1 MEEQD
6 NQTAPEAAP
15 ETPGAKKGSSKKT
28 IIIIAAI
35 VVVLIIAGLLFWLL
49 GGKNSAL
56 NPVNSVKKAAQEST
70 LETQCLAKYHDAN
83 LCHFEAWSSLN
94 PIDKMAYTGTMTE
107 TANGQTSTI
116 VFKQDGKGNTS
127 MTMSGGGQP
136 GELNTVEYGGS
147 TYMQNGSTW
156 TKYPSSPGTTSAQ
169 SSPSSSLSFM
179 DSILNTQFTKV
190 GTEACG
196 NLTCYKYKITE
207 NGMGDQYVW
216 FDTKDFKMREFSTPN
231 FGAGGAMDMKISY
244 DPVTISAPSPVQEM
258 TVPSVPTA
266 PTGQ

>member
-1 MEEQD
+1 MEEQE

-15 ETPGAKKGSSKKT
+15 AQSGASKGSSKKT

-35 VVVLIIAGLLFWLL
+35 VAVLVIAGLLFWML

-136 GELNTVEYGGS
+136 GEFNTVEYGGS
-147 TYMQNGSTW
+147 TYMQQGNVW
-156 TKYPSSPGTTSAQ
+156 EKYPSSSKPQTQ
-169 SSPSSSLSFM
+169 DSPSSSLSFM
-179 DSILNTQFTKV
+179 DSILNTQFTKM
-190 GTEACG
+190 GTEPCG

-231 FGAGGAMDMKISY
+231 FGAGGAMDMKMSY
-244 DPVTISAPSPVQEM
+244 EPVTISAPSPVQEM
-258 TVPSVPTA
+258 TVPTAPTA
-266 PTGQ
+266 PVGQ